1 MAATSRA
8 SGGLVY
14 ALIARGTAVL
24 AEHGVPGCP
33 ANAGATSQQILAQL
47 SSSDTRVTYAQLSYV
62 FSIRQENGMVFLCMA
77 QGQQPQGRSV
87 AFAFLEDIKERFFQ
101 QHSHHMASVPPY
113 SLTSE
118 LGPVL
123 AERMAH
129 YSNAAEADALQKV
142 KADLDHVRS
151 IMLDNVDRVLERGER
166 IDTLVSKADHLSF
179 DAMNFRTE
187 ARRLRRTMQ
196 WRQIRYIII
205 LCVGGTFLLYLLLA
219 LICGWGF
226 GRC

>member
-1 MAATSRA
+1 M
-8 SGGLVY
+8 
-14 ALIARGTAVL
+14 
-24 AEHGVPGCP
+24 
-33 ANAGATSQQILAQL
+33 
-47 SSSDTRVTYAQLSYV
+47 
-62 FSIRQENGMVFLCMA
+62 
-77 QGQQPQGRSV
+77 
-87 AFAFLEDIKERFFQ
+87 
-101 QHSHHMASVPPY
+101 PPY

-179 DAMNFRTE
+179 DAMNFRRAT
-187 ARRLRRTMQ
+187 RRDADADASAWLGGGHENGRNGCDCPQDRGPAAPPDHAVAPNPLHHHPVRRRHLPPVPLAGPDLRVGLRPLLRGRRGRT
-196 WRQIRYIII
+196 
-205 LCVGGTFLLYLLLA
+205 
-219 LICGWGF
+219 
-226 GRC
+226 